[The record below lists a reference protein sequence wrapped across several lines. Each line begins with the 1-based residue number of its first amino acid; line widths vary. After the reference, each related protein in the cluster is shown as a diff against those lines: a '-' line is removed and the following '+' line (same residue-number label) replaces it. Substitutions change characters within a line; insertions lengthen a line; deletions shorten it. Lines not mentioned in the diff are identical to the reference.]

1 MKVKEGD
8 ICILDESKEFSII
21 NKPPYKVLVL
31 WNGCN
36 SQPLV
41 TNLKEYNPFWTTY
54 SQLVEITGHIDLEN
68 AFISELK
75 GENK

>member
-1 MKVKEGD
+1 MKVNEGD
-8 ICILDESKEFSII
+8 ICTLDESKEYDY
-21 NKPPYKVLVL
+21 KPKTPYKVLVL

-41 TNLKEYNPFWTTY
+41 TNLKEYKPFWTTY

>member
-8 ICILDESKEFSII
+8 ICVLDESKEYSFI

-31 WNGCN
+31 WNFN

-41 TNLKEYNPFWTTY
+41 TKLSEYNPFWTSY
-54 SQLVEITGHIDLEN
+54 SLLVEITGHIDLES
-68 AFISELK
+68 AFISKLK
-75 GENK
+75 EE